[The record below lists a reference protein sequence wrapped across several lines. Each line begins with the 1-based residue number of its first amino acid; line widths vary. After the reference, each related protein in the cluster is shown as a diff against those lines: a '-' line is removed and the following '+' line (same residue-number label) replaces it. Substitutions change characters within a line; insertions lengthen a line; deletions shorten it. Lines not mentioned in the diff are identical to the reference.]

1 MSIKLFGRGVF
12 LGRAGI
18 HGNSPKLERLVL
30 GRGVRIEGNGR
41 RGEWLNGRGG
51 EDLNVL
57 MILGSRAQY

>member
-18 HGNSPKLERLVL
+18 HGKAPKLERLAL
-30 GRGVRIEGNGR
+30 RRGVRIEGNGR

-51 EDLNVL
+51 GEDLNV
-57 MILGSRAQY
+57 